1 MKAAV
6 DIGSNTVRMLVGE
19 VTRTQVVPN
28 RYYREVTRLGG
39 NYDPIL
45 GISVAAGEKTIS
57 ALKVFSQIIS
67 DIKPTSTRVVATEA
81 VRRAVNAQKFVADIL
96 AQTGLV
102 VEIIDGEQ
110 EAALSAS
117 GVLSGL
123 NPKPVAALIFDI
135 GGGSTEFI
143 VVKGEKRLWQRSYP
157 LGVISLAERVDSK
170 AEIGKVLSNLVMDLK
185 LAGLD
190 ALLFNESCELVG
202 TAGSVT
208 TLAAVDL
215 LMAEYDWQRINNHV
229 LSQSALCTIY
239 DRLLSLTP
247 TGRELIAGVE
257 KGRGDLIIHGAAIIL
272 ALLHLFGKDSIRVS
286 DFGLLE
292 GTLLSMR

>member
-1 MKAAV
+1 MKVAV

-19 VTRTQVVPN
+19 VIKTQVVPSC
-28 RYYREVTRLGG
+28 YYREVTRLGG

-45 GISVAAGEKTIS
+45 GISVAAGERTIS
-57 ALKVFSQIIS
+57 ALNAFSHIIS
-67 DIKPTSTRVVATEA
+67 DIKPISTRTVATEA

-96 AQTGLV
+96 ERTGLV
-102 VEIIDGEQ
+102 VEIIDGDE

-117 GVLSGL
+117 GVFSGL
-123 NPKPVAALIFDI
+123 NPIPVAALIFDI
-135 GGGSTEFI
+135 GGGSTEFV

-157 LGVISLAERVDSK
+157 LGVISLAEKVDSK
-170 AEIGKVLSNLVMDLK
+170 AEIEKVLSTLIMDLR

-190 ALLFNESCELVG
+190 ALLFDESSELVG

-215 LMAEYDWQRINNHV
+215 LMKEYDWQRINNHV
-229 LSQSALCTIY
+229 LSHSILNTIY
-239 DRLLSLTP
+239 DRLLLLTP
-247 TGRELIAGVE
+247 PDRELIAGVE
-257 KGRGDLIIHGAAIIL
+257 KGRGDLIVHGASIIL
-272 ALLHLFGKDSIRVS
+272 SLLQLFGKNSIRVS

-292 GTLLSMR
+292 GMLLSMR